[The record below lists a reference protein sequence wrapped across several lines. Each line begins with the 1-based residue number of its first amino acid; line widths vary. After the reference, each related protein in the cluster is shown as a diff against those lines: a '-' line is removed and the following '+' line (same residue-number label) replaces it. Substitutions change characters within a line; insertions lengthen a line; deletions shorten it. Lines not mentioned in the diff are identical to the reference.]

1 VTDTVT
7 STSRI
12 GETFAR
18 LREEGRTALMPFHTA
33 GYPTLESSKRIIRA
47 LIDAGADLI
56 EVGVP
61 FSDPI
66 ADGVSVQGTGQI
78 ALQNGTR
85 LKDCIELV
93 RQLRAEGITAPLLLM
108 GYYNPVL
115 KYGIDRFVTDCAA
128 AGVDGFI
135 VPDLPIEESDSLR
148 HACLTH
154 HRDLIFM
161 VAPTS
166 TESRLAAAAA
176 RGSGFL
182 YCVSVTGVT
191 GARDVMSQSLGDYI
205 ARVRSHTDL
214 PLAIGFGISKP
225 EHMRQVGEIAEGA
238 IVGAALINALNT
250 VSDDEKPAKAAEFV
264 RDLRGESTL

>member
-1 VTDTVT
+1 MTDTAT

-12 GETFAR
+12 GATFER

-33 GYPTLESSKRIIRA
+33 GFPTLESSKRIIRA
-47 LIDAGADLI
+47 LIDAGADLV

-85 LKDCIELV
+85 LKDCVDLV
-93 RQLRAEGITAPLLLM
+93 RQLRTEGITAPLLLM
-108 GYYNPVL
+108 GYYNPIL
-115 KYGIDRFVTDCAA
+115 KYGVERFVADCAA

-135 VPDLPIEESDSLR
+135 VPDLPIEESAALR
-148 HACLTH
+148 EACVAH
-154 HRDLIFM
+154 NRDLIFM

-166 TESRLAAAAA
+166 TDDRLVAAAE
-176 RGSGFL
+176 RGTGFL

-191 GARDVMSQSLGDYI
+191 GARDSMSQTLGDYI
-205 ARVRSHTDL
+205 ARVRAHSNL

-225 EHMRQVGEIAEGA
+225 EHVRQVGELAEGA
-238 IVGAALINALNT
+238 IVGAALINALNS
-250 VSDDEKPAKAAEFV
+250 VADDEKPAKAAEFV
-264 RDLRGESTL
+264 RFLRGE